1 MQRTSGSEAFGRP
14 GIELK
19 WTHGGTDAVGTAYAA
34 SSHIWFTFWNGILT
48 EAYYPTVD
56 RPQIR
61 DLQYLVTDGKSFF
74 HEERRHLQSK
84 VELLSAHALG
94 IAVPTPIQLR
104 VMPSSKQSSPIHTM
118 HAFVSTPK
126 SSVTSP
132 LSRVHACML
141 CVLLISRVS
150 CGYVG
155 RSDGWTDLAD
165 NFQMDWEF
173 DQASDENIA
182 LTGELNLTDCRE
194 VTLGL
199 AFGVPN
205 TKPLRHFF
213 KLCR

>member
-1 MQRTSGSEAFGRP
+1 MRWALLTQLPATSGLPS
-14 GIELK
+14 
-19 WTHGGTDAVGTAYAA
+19 GTAFSPRPIIRQWIDRKFVTYR
-34 SSHIWFTFWNGILT
+34 IWSLAEKWN
-48 EAYYPTVD
+48 
-56 RPQIR
+56 
-61 DLQYLVTDGKSFF
+61 FC
-74 HEERRHLQSK
+74 RRTRW
-84 VELLSAHALG
+84 G
-94 IAVPTPIQLR
+94 IAVPTPIQLG

-173 DQASDENIA
+173 DQASDGNIA
-182 LTGELNLTDCRE
+182 LAGELNLTDCCDF
-194 VTLGL
+194 TLGL
-199 AFGVPN
+199 AFGDTEHQAITTLFN
-205 TKPLRHFF
+205 
-213 KLCR
+213 LCR

>member
-1 MQRTSGSEAFGRP
+1 
-14 GIELK
+14 
-19 WTHGGTDAVGTAYAA
+19 
-34 SSHIWFTFWNGILT
+34 
-48 EAYYPTVD
+48 
-56 RPQIR
+56 
-61 DLQYLVTDGKSFF
+61 
-74 HEERRHLQSK
+74 
-84 VELLSAHALG
+84 
-94 IAVPTPIQLR
+94 
-104 VMPSSKQSSPIHTM
+104 
-118 HAFVSTPK
+118 
-126 SSVTSP
+126 
-132 LSRVHACML
+132 ML

-150 CGYVG
+150 RGYVG

-194 VTLGL
+194 VALGL